1 MSFISESFISKSFIS
16 ESSSLESLQ
25 QAADRG
31 DWAAVSD
38 GLLELDPSSHGAE
51 ILAWSL
57 QVLTQGDFA
66 DSWQVAK
73 VLPKL
78 GDLAIQ
84 PLLDLLQNTE
94 LEAAT
99 HWCVGRILGESSS
112 ALVVAGV
119 IEQLSQN
126 PPAEL
131 AEILVRVLTD
141 MGSPAIQQ
149 LNQLLAIPHQRKS
162 AVLAL
167 GHIRHSQTIEP
178 LIAVLNDPDAE
189 IRRVAIEA
197 LGSFHDVRVPPVLI
211 TALTD
216 LDSKVRRV
224 AVMGLGMRPDL
235 ATAMQLVDRLTPLLQ
250 DLYPGVYLA
259 TAAALGRMGNEAAA
273 IALGNCYQKETC
285 PPDLQRQIV
294 YAWGSIDLP
303 ITLPYLRQVLWTSNN
318 ETAVVAIRSLN
329 QLKNQQPAVAKLLAE
344 YIQHPAAN
352 NSPRLRQ
359 ELTAVL
365 GNMPDLLGVEGI
377 VRLLA
382 DPDERV
388 RWQAIYWLQQGGSPV
403 VEKLQQLVQTPTTA
417 SGLLTGIQRC
427 LDHWQSASQ

>member
-1 MSFISESFISKSFIS
+1 MPFISN
-16 ESSSLESLQ
+16 SLQ

-31 DWAAVSD
+31 DWEAVSD
-38 GLLELDPSSHGAE
+38 GLLELNPSLDGTE

-57 QVLTQGDFA
+57 QVLTQGDFT
-66 DSWQVAK
+66 DSWQVTK

-84 PLLDLLQNTE
+84 PLLNLLQNTG

-99 HWCVGRILGESSS
+99 HWCVGRILGESRSD
-112 ALVVAGV
+112 LVVTGV
-119 IEQLSQN
+119 IEQLSQD

-141 MGSPAIQQ
+141 MGLPAIQQ
-149 LNQLLAIPHQRKS
+149 LTQLLAIPHQRKS

-167 GHIRHSQTIEP
+167 GHIRHSQTINS
-178 LIAVLNDPDAE
+178 LISVVSDPDAE

-197 LGSFHDVRVPPVLI
+197 LGSFHDIRVPPILI

-216 LDSKVRRV
+216 LDSNVRRV
-224 AVMGLGMRPDL
+224 AVISLGMRPDL
-235 ATAMQLVDRLTPLLQ
+235 VTEMQLVDRLTPLLQ

-259 TAAALGRMGNEAAA
+259 ASVALGRMGNEAAA
-273 IALGNCYQKETC
+273 IALKDCYQKNTC
-285 PPDLQRQIV
+285 PGDLRKQIV

-303 ITLPYLRQVLWTSNN
+303 ITLNYLGQVLWMADD
-318 ETAVVAIRSLN
+318 ETALVAVRSLDR
-329 QLKNQQPAVAKLLAE
+329 LKDQQPAVAKLLGE
-344 YIQHPAAN
+344 YIQHPPAN

-365 GNMPDLLGVEGI
+365 GNMPDLLGVENI
-377 VRLLA
+377 VWLLA
-382 DPDERV
+382 DSDERV
-388 RWQAIYWLQQGGSPV
+388 RWQAIYCLQQGGSKV
-403 VEKLQQLVQTPTTA
+403 VEKLQRLAQAPTTA
-417 SGLLTGIQRC
+417 NDLLAGIQRC
-427 LDHWQSASQ
+427 LDHLQPKS

>member
-1 MSFISESFISKSFIS
+1 MPFTSEPSISEF
-16 ESSSLESLQ
+16 LQ

-31 DWAAVSD
+31 DWEAVSE
-38 GLLELDPSSHGAE
+38 GLLELDPSLDSAE

-99 HWCVGRILGESSS
+99 HWCVGRILGESRS
-112 ALVVAGV
+112 ALVVTGV
-119 IEQLSQN
+119 IEQLSQD

-141 MGSPAIQQ
+141 MGTPAIQQ
-149 LNQLLAIPHQRKS
+149 LTQLLAIPHQHKS
-162 AVLAL
+162 AVQAL

-178 LIAVLNDPDAE
+178 LISVVSDPDAE
-189 IRRVAIEA
+189 IRKVAIEA
-197 LGSFHDVRVPPVLI
+197 LGSFHDVQVPPVLI

-216 LDSKVRRV
+216 LDSNVRRV
-224 AVMGLGMRPDL
+224 AAVSLGMRPDL
-235 ATAMQLVDRLTPLLQ
+235 ATEMQLVDRLTPLLQ

-273 IALGNCYQKETC
+273 IALGDCYQKNTC
-285 PPDLQRQIV
+285 PVDLRKQIV

-303 ITLPYLRQVLWTSNN
+303 ITLAYLQQVLWTADD
-318 ETAVVAIRSLN
+318 EIAVVAVRSLDR
-329 QLKNQQPAVAKLLAE
+329 LKNQQPAVAKLLAE
-344 YIQHPAAN
+344 YIQNPAAN

-365 GNMPDLLGVEGI
+365 GNMPDLLGVEGT
-377 VRLLA
+377 VWLLA

-388 RWQAIYWLQQGGSPV
+388 RWQAINCLQQGGSPV
-403 VEKLQQLVQTPTTA
+403 LEKLRQLAQAPTTPND
-417 SGLLTGIQRC
+417 LLAGIQQC
-427 LDHWQSASQ
+427 LNHWQSDR

>member
-1 MSFISESFISKSFIS
+1 MPSIS
-16 ESSSLESLQ
+16 ESLQ

-31 DWAAVSD
+31 DWEAVSD
-38 GLLELDPSSHGAE
+38 GLLELDPSLDGAE

-99 HWCVGRILGESSS
+99 HWCVGRILGESRS
-112 ALVVAGV
+112 ALVVTGV
-119 IEQLSQN
+119 IEQLSHD

-141 MGSPAIQQ
+141 MGTPAIQQ
-149 LNQLLAIPHQRKS
+149 LTQLLAIPHQRKS

-178 LIAVLNDPDAE
+178 LISVVSDPDAE
-189 IRRVAIEA
+189 IRKVAIEA
-197 LGSFHDVRVPPVLI
+197 LGSFHDVRVPPLLI

-216 LDSKVRRV
+216 LNSNVRRV
-224 AVMGLGMRPDL
+224 AVVSLGMRPDL
-235 ATAMQLVDRLTPLLQ
+235 AMEMQLVDRLTPLLQ
-250 DLYPGVYLA
+250 DLYPEVYLA

-273 IALGNCYQKETC
+273 IALGDCYQKNTC
-285 PPDLQRQIV
+285 PVDLRKQIV
-294 YAWGSIDLP
+294 YAWGLINLP
-303 ITLPYLRQVLWTSNN
+303 ITLAYLQQVLWSADD
-318 ETAVVAIRSLN
+318 ETAVVAVRSLDR
-329 QLKNQQPAVAKLLAE
+329 LKNQQPAVAKLLAE
-344 YIQHPAAN
+344 YIQNPAAN

-365 GNMPDLLGVEGI
+365 GNMPDLLGVEGT
-377 VRLLA
+377 VWLLA

-388 RWQAIYWLQQGGSPV
+388 RWQAIYCLKQGGSKV
-403 VEKLQQLVQTPTTA
+403 VEKLQQLGQETTTA
-417 SGLLTGIQRC
+417 NDLLAGIQQC
-427 LDHWQSASQ
+427 LTHLQSEG

>member
-1 MSFISESFISKSFIS
+1 MPFTFEP
-16 ESSSLESLQ
+16 SSSEILQ

-31 DWAAVSD
+31 DWEAVSA
-38 GLLELDPSSHGAE
+38 GLLELDPNLNGAE

-78 GDLAIQ
+78 GDLAVQ

-99 HWCVGRILGESSS
+99 HWCVGKILGESRS

-119 IEQLSQN
+119 IEQLSQD

-141 MGSPAIQQ
+141 LGTPAIQQ
-149 LNQLLAIPHQRKS
+149 LTQLLAISHQRQS

-167 GHIRHSQTIEP
+167 GQIRHSQTIEP
-178 LIAVLNDPDAE
+178 LISVVSDPDSV

-216 LDSKVRRV
+216 FDSNVRRL
-224 AVMGLGMRPDL
+224 AVVSLGMRPDL
-235 ATAMQLVDRLTPLLQ
+235 TTEMQLVDRIAPLLQ
-250 DLYPGVYLA
+250 DPYPGVYLA
-259 TAAALGRMGNEAAA
+259 ASRALGRMGNEAAA
-273 IALGNCYQKETC
+273 IALEDCYQRTTC
-285 PPDLQRQIV
+285 PVDLRKQIV
-294 YAWGSIDLP
+294 SAWGAIDLP
-303 ITLPYLRQVLWTSNN
+303 ITLDYLGQVLWSADT
-318 ETAVVAIRSLN
+318 ETALVAIRALDR
-329 QLKNQQPAVAKLLAE
+329 LKNQQPAVAKLLAK
-344 YIQHPAAN
+344 YIQNPAAN

-365 GNMPDLLGVEGI
+365 GNMPDSLGVESI
-377 VRLLA
+377 VWLLA
-382 DPDERV
+382 DPDKRV
-388 RWQAIYWLQQGGSPV
+388 RWQATYCLQQGNSAV
-403 VEKLQQLVQTPTTA
+403 MEKLQQLAQASTTSNDLVA
-417 SGLLTGIQRC
+417 EIQKCLTH
-427 LDHWQSASQ
+427 LQSRSQ

>member
-1 MSFISESFISKSFIS
+1 MPFTFEPSTSET
-16 ESSSLESLQ
+16 LQ

-31 DWAAVSD
+31 DWEAVSA
-38 GLLELDPSSHGAE
+38 GLLELDPSLNGAE

-84 PLLDLLQNTE
+84 PLLDLLQNTQ

-99 HWCVGRILGESSS
+99 HWYVGRILGESRS

-119 IEQLSQN
+119 IEQLSQD

-141 MGSPAIQQ
+141 LGTPAIQQ
-149 LNQLLAIPHQRKS
+149 LTQLLAIPHQRQS

-167 GHIRHSQTIEP
+167 GHIRRSQTIEP
-178 LIAVLNDPDAE
+178 LVSVVSDPDSV

-197 LGSFHDVRVPPVLI
+197 LGSFHDVRVPPLLI
-211 TALTD
+211 TALAD
-216 LDSKVRRV
+216 LDSNVRRV
-224 AVMGLGMRPDL
+224 AVINLGMRADL
-235 ATAMQLVDRLTPLLQ
+235 ATEMQLVDLIAPLLQ

-259 TAAALGRMGNEAAA
+259 AAGALGRMGNETAA
-273 IALGNCYQKETC
+273 IALGDCYQENTC
-285 PPDLQRQIV
+285 PLDLCKQIV
-294 YAWGSIDLP
+294 YAWGAIDLP
-303 ITLPYLRQVLWTSNN
+303 ITLNYLQQILWSADT
-318 ETAVVAIRSLN
+318 ETAVVAVRSLDR
-329 QLKNQQPAVAKLLAE
+329 LKNQQPAVAQLLGK
-344 YIQHPAAN
+344 YIQNPAVN

-365 GNMPDLLGVEGI
+365 GNMPDLLGVESI
-377 VRLLA
+377 VWLLT

-388 RWQAIYWLQQGGSPV
+388 RWQAIYCLQQGGSPA
-403 VEKLQQLVQTPTTA
+403 VEKLRQLAQAPTTA
-417 SGLLTGIQRC
+417 SDLLVGIQQW
-427 LDHWQSASQ
+427 LTHL

>member
-1 MSFISESFISKSFIS
+1 MPFISKT
-16 ESSSLESLQ
+16 LQ

-31 DWAAVSD
+31 DWEAVSE
-38 GLLELDPSSHGAE
+38 GLLELDPNLDGAE

-94 LEAAT
+94 LEAAI
-99 HWCVGRILGESSS
+99 HWCIGRILGESDSL
-112 ALVVAGV
+112 LVVAGV
-119 IEQLSQN
+119 IEQLSQD

-141 MGSPAIQQ
+141 MGTPAIQQ
-149 LNQLLAIPHQRKS
+149 LTQLLATSHQRKS

-178 LIAVLNDPDAE
+178 LISVVSDPDAE

-197 LGSFHDVRVPPVLI
+197 VGSFHDVRVPPVLI

-216 LDSKVRRV
+216 LDSNVRRV
-224 AVMGLGMRPDL
+224 AVISLGMRPDL
-235 ATAMQLVDRLTPLLQ
+235 ITKMPLVDRLAPLLQ

-259 TAAALGRMGNEAAA
+259 AATALGRMGSEAAA
-273 IALGNCYQKETC
+273 IALGGCYQKNTC
-285 PPDLQRQIV
+285 PADLRKQIV
-294 YAWGSIDLP
+294 CAWGAIDLP
-303 ITLPYLRQVLWTSNN
+303 ITLSCLRQVLWSADA
-318 ETAVVAIRSLN
+318 ETAVVAVRSLDR
-329 QLKNQQPAVAKLLAE
+329 LKSQQPAVAKLLAE
-344 YIQHPAAN
+344 YIQNPAAN
-352 NSPRLRQ
+352 SSPRLRQ
-359 ELTAVL
+359 ELAAVL

-377 VRLLA
+377 VWLLA
-382 DPDERV
+382 DLDERV
-388 RWQAIYWLQQGGSPV
+388 RWQVIYCLRQDGCKA
-403 VEKLQQLVQTPTTA
+403 VEKLQQLAQAPTTTNDLV
-417 SGLLTGIQRC
+417 LLIQQC
-427 LDHWQSASQ
+427 LTHLQSEG

>member
-1 MSFISESFISKSFIS
+1 MPFTSEPSIS
-16 ESSSLESLQ
+16 ESLQ

-31 DWAAVSD
+31 DWEAVSK
-38 GLLELDPSSHGAE
+38 GLLELDPSLDDAE

-99 HWCVGRILGESSS
+99 HWCVGKILGESHS
-112 ALVVAGV
+112 ALVVTGV
-119 IEQLSQN
+119 IEQLSQD

-141 MGSPAIQQ
+141 IGTPAIQQ
-149 LNQLLAIPHQRKS
+149 LTQLLAIPHQRKS

-178 LIAVLNDPDAE
+178 LISVVSDPDIE
-189 IRRVAIEA
+189 IRKVAIEA

-216 LDSKVRRV
+216 LDSNVRRV
-224 AVMGLGMRPDL
+224 AVMNLGMRPDL
-235 ATAMQLVDRLTPLLQ
+235 ATESQLVYRLAPLLQ

-259 TAAALGRMGNEAAA
+259 TAAALGRMSNEAAA
-273 IALGNCYQKETC
+273 IALGDCYQKNTC
-285 PPDLQRQIV
+285 PVDLRKQIV

-303 ITLPYLRQVLWTSNN
+303 ITLAYLQQVLWTTDD
-318 ETAVVAIRSLN
+318 EIAVVAVRSLDR
-329 QLKNQQPAVAKLLAE
+329 LKNQQHAVAKLLAE
-344 YIQHPAAN
+344 YIQNPAAN

-365 GNMPDLLGVEGI
+365 GNMPDLLGVEGT
-377 VRLLA
+377 VWLLA
-382 DPDERV
+382 DHDERV
-388 RWQAIYWLQQGGSPV
+388 RWQAIYCLQQGGSQV
-403 VEKLQQLVQTPTTA
+403 LEKLQQLVQAPTTPND
-417 SGLLTGIQRC
+417 LLAGIQQC
-427 LDHWQSASQ
+427 LTHLQSDR

>member
-1 MSFISESFISKSFIS
+1 MPFTSEPSVS
-16 ESSSLESLQ
+16 ESLQ

-31 DWAAVSD
+31 DWEAVSD
-38 GLLELDPSSHGAE
+38 GLLELDPSSDGAE

-99 HWCVGRILGESSS
+99 HWCVGKILGESRS
-112 ALVVAGV
+112 ALVVTGV
-119 IEQLSQN
+119 IQQLSQN
-126 PPAEL
+126 PPIGL

-141 MGSPAIQQ
+141 IGTPAIQQ
-149 LNQLLAIPHQRKS
+149 LTQLLAIPHQRKS

-178 LIAVLNDPDAE
+178 LISVVSDPDIE

-197 LGSFHDVRVPPVLI
+197 LGSFHDVRVSPVLM

-216 LDSKVRRV
+216 LDSNVRRV
-224 AVMGLGMRPDL
+224 AVVSLGMRPDL
-235 ATAMQLVDRLTPLLQ
+235 ATEMQLVDRLTPLLQ

-273 IALGNCYQKETC
+273 IALGDCYQKNTC
-285 PPDLQRQIV
+285 PLDLRKQIV

-303 ITLPYLRQVLWTSNN
+303 ITLAYLQQILCSADI
-318 ETAVVAIRSLN
+318 ETAVVAVRSLDR
-329 QLKNQQPAVAKLLAE
+329 LKNQQPAVAKLLTE
-344 YIQHPAAN
+344 YIQNPAAN
-352 NSPRLRQ
+352 SSPRLRQ

-377 VRLLA
+377 VGLLA

-388 RWQAIYWLQQGGSPV
+388 RWQAIYCLQQGGSQML
-403 VEKLQQLVQTPTTA
+403 EKLQQLAQAPTTPND
-417 SGLLTGIQRC
+417 LLAGIQQC
-427 LDHWQSASQ
+427 LNHLQSNR

>member
-1 MSFISESFISKSFIS
+1 MPSIS
-16 ESSSLESLQ
+16 ESLQ

-31 DWAAVSD
+31 DWEAVSD
-38 GLLELDPSSHGAE
+38 GLLELDSNSDGAE

-99 HWCVGRILGESSS
+99 HWCVGRILGESRS
-112 ALVVAGV
+112 ALVVTGV
-119 IEQLSQN
+119 IEQLSHD
-126 PPAEL
+126 PPVEL

-141 MGSPAIQQ
+141 MGTPAIQQ
-149 LNQLLAIPHQRKS
+149 LTQLLAIPHQHKS

-178 LIAVLNDPDAE
+178 LISVVSDPDAE

-197 LGSFHDVRVPPVLI
+197 LGSFHDVRVPPLLI

-216 LDSKVRRV
+216 LDSNVRRV
-224 AVMGLGMRPDL
+224 AVVSLGMRPDL
-235 ATAMQLVDRLTPLLQ
+235 AMEMQLVDRLTPLLQ
-250 DLYPGVYLA
+250 DLYPGIYLA

-273 IALGNCYQKETC
+273 IALGDCYQKNTC
-285 PPDLQRQIV
+285 PVDLRKQIV

-303 ITLPYLRQVLWTSNN
+303 ITLNYLRQVLWTADD
-318 ETAVVAIRSLN
+318 ETAVVVVRSLDR
-329 QLKNQQPAVAKLLAE
+329 LKNQQPTVAKLLGE
-344 YIQHPAAN
+344 YIQNPAAN
-352 NSPRLRQ
+352 SSPRLRQ

-365 GNMPDLLGVEGI
+365 GNMPDLLGVEGT
-377 VRLLA
+377 VWLLA

-388 RWQAIYWLQQGGSPV
+388 RWQAMYCLRQGGSQV
-403 VEKLQQLVQTPTTA
+403 VEKLQQLAQAPTTA
-417 SGLLTGIQRC
+417 NDLAVRIQQCLTH
-427 LDHWQSASQ
+427 LQSEG

>member
-1 MSFISESFISKSFIS
+1 MPFISKT
-16 ESSSLESLQ
+16 LQ

-31 DWAAVSD
+31 DWEAVSE
-38 GLLELDPSSHGAE
+38 GLLELDPSLDGAE

-78 GDLAIQ
+78 GDLAVQ

-94 LEAAT
+94 LEAAI
-99 HWCVGRILGESSS
+99 HWCIGRILGESHSP
-112 ALVVAGV
+112 LVVAGV
-119 IEQLSQN
+119 IEQLSQD

-141 MGSPAIQQ
+141 MGTPAIQQ
-149 LNQLLAIPHQRKS
+149 LTQLLAIPHQRKS

-178 LIAVLNDPDAE
+178 LISVVSDPDAA
-189 IRRVAIEA
+189 IRSVAIEA

-211 TALTD
+211 TALAD
-216 LDSKVRRV
+216 LDSNVRRV
-224 AVMGLGMRPDL
+224 AVTSLGMRPDL
-235 ATAMQLVDRLTPLLQ
+235 ATEMQLVDRLAPLLQ

-259 TAAALGRMGNEAAA
+259 AAAALGRMGSEAAA
-273 IALGNCYQKETC
+273 ITLGDCYQKNTC
-285 PPDLQRQIV
+285 PADLRKQIV

-303 ITLPYLRQVLWTSNN
+303 ITLSYLRQVLWLADA
-318 ETAVVAIRSLN
+318 ETAVVAVRSLDR
-329 QLKNQQPAVAKLLAE
+329 LKSQQPAVAKLLAE
-344 YIQHPAAN
+344 YIQNPAAN
-352 NSPRLRQ
+352 NNPRLRQ
-359 ELTAVL
+359 ELAAVL

-377 VRLLA
+377 VWLLA
-382 DPDERV
+382 DLDERV
-388 RWQAIYWLQQGGSPV
+388 RWQVIYCLRQDGCKA
-403 VEKLQQLVQTPTTA
+403 VEKLQQLAQAPTTA
-417 SGLLTGIQRC
+417 NDLVLLIQQC
-427 LDHWQSASQ
+427 LTHLQSEG

>member
-1 MSFISESFISKSFIS
+1 MPFISKT
-16 ESSSLESLQ
+16 LQ

-31 DWAAVSD
+31 NWEAVSE
-38 GLLELDPSSHGAE
+38 GLLELDPSLDGAE

-57 QVLTQGDFA
+57 QVLIQGDFA

-78 GDLAIQ
+78 GDLAVQ

-94 LEAAT
+94 LEAAI
-99 HWCVGRILGESSS
+99 HWCIGRILGESDSL
-112 ALVVAGV
+112 LVVAGV
-119 IEQLSQN
+119 IEQLSQD

-141 MGSPAIQQ
+141 MGTPAIQQ
-149 LNQLLAIPHQRKS
+149 LTQLLAIPHQRKS

-178 LIAVLNDPDAE
+178 LISVVSDPDAA
-189 IRRVAIEA
+189 IRSVAIEA

-216 LDSKVRRV
+216 LDSNVRRV
-224 AVMGLGMRPDL
+224 AVTSLGMRPDL
-235 ATAMQLVDRLTPLLQ
+235 ATKMQLVDRLAPLLQ

-259 TAAALGRMGNEAAA
+259 AAAALGRMGSEAAA
-273 IALGNCYQKETC
+273 IALGDCYQKNTC
-285 PPDLQRQIV
+285 PADLRKQIV
-294 YAWGSIDLP
+294 YAWGAIDLP
-303 ITLPYLRQVLWTSNN
+303 ITLSYLRQVLWSADA
-318 ETAVVAIRSLN
+318 ETAVVAVRSLDR
-329 QLKNQQPAVAKLLAE
+329 LKSQQPTVAKLLAE
-344 YIQHPAAN
+344 YIQNPAAN

-359 ELTAVL
+359 ELAAVL

-377 VRLLA
+377 VWLLA
-382 DPDERV
+382 DLDERV
-388 RWQAIYWLQQGGSPV
+388 RWQVIYCLRQDGCKA
-403 VEKLQQLVQTPTTA
+403 VEKLQQLAQAPTTA
-417 SGLLTGIQRC
+417 NDLVLLIQQC
-427 LDHWQSASQ
+427 LTHLQSEG

>member
-1 MSFISESFISKSFIS
+1 MPFTS
-16 ESSSLESLQ
+16 ESLQ

-31 DWAAVSD
+31 DWEAVSN
-38 GLLELDPSSHGAE
+38 GLLELNPSLDGAE

-99 HWCVGRILGESSS
+99 HWCVGRILGESRS

-119 IEQLSQN
+119 IEQLNQD

-149 LNQLLAIPHQRKS
+149 LTQLLATPHQRKS

-178 LIAVLNDPDAE
+178 LISVVSDPDPA

-197 LGSFHDVRVPPVLI
+197 LGSFHDLQVPPVLI
-211 TALTD
+211 AALAD
-216 LDSKVRRV
+216 FDSNVRRV
-224 AVMGLGMRPDL
+224 AVVSLGMRPDL
-235 ATAMQLVDRLTPLLQ
+235 AMEMQLVDRLTPLLQ
-250 DLYPGVYLA
+250 DLYPRVYLA
-259 TAAALGRMGNEAAA
+259 AAAALGRMGNEAAA
-273 IALGNCYQKETC
+273 IALGDCYQKNTC
-285 PPDLQRQIV
+285 PVDLRKQIV
-294 YAWGSIDLP
+294 YAWGAIDLP
-303 ITLPYLRQVLWTSNN
+303 ITLSYLRQILWTADD
-318 ETAVVAIRSLN
+318 ETAVVVVRSLDR
-329 QLKNQQPAVAKLLAE
+329 QKEQQPAVAKLLGE
-344 YIQHPAAN
+344 YIQNPAAN

-359 ELTAVL
+359 ELASVL
-365 GNMPDLLGVEGI
+365 GNMPDLLGVEGN
-377 VRLLA
+377 VWLLA

-388 RWQAIYWLQQGGSPV
+388 RWQASYCLQQGGFKV
-403 VEKLQQLVQTPTTA
+403 VEKLQQLSQAPTTTND
-417 SGLLTGIQRC
+417 LLERIQQF
-427 LDHWQSASQ
+427 LNHLQLES

>member
-1 MSFISESFISKSFIS
+1 MPSIS
-16 ESSSLESLQ
+16 ESLQ

-31 DWAAVSD
+31 DWEAVSD
-38 GLLELDPSSHGAE
+38 GLLELDPSLDGAE

-99 HWCVGRILGESSS
+99 HWCVGRILGESRS
-112 ALVVAGV
+112 ALVVTGV
-119 IEQLSQN
+119 IEQLSHD

-141 MGSPAIQQ
+141 MGTPAIQQ
-149 LNQLLAIPHQRKS
+149 LTQLLAIPHQRKS

-178 LIAVLNDPDAE
+178 LISVVSDPDAE
-189 IRRVAIEA
+189 IRKVAIEA
-197 LGSFHDVRVPPVLI
+197 LGSFHDVRVPPLLI

-216 LDSKVRRV
+216 LNSNVRRV
-224 AVMGLGMRPDL
+224 AVVSLGMRPDL
-235 ATAMQLVDRLTPLLQ
+235 AMEMQLVDRLTPLLQ
-250 DLYPGVYLA
+250 DLYPEIYLA

-273 IALGNCYQKETC
+273 IALGDCYQKNTC
-285 PPDLQRQIV
+285 SVDLRKQIV
-294 YAWGSIDLP
+294 YAWGLINLP
-303 ITLPYLRQVLWTSNN
+303 ITLAYLQQVLWSADD
-318 ETAVVAIRSLN
+318 ETAVVAVRSLAR
-329 QLKNQQPAVAKLLAE
+329 LKNQQPAVAKLLAE
-344 YIQHPAAN
+344 YIQNPAAN

-365 GNMPDLLGVEGI
+365 GNMPDLLGVEGT
-377 VRLLA
+377 VWLLA

-388 RWQAIYWLQQGGSPV
+388 RWQAIYCLKQGGSKV
-403 VEKLQQLVQTPTTA
+403 VEKLQQLGQEPTTA
-417 SGLLTGIQRC
+417 NDLLAGIQQC
-427 LDHWQSASQ
+427 LTHLQSEG